1 MAVAVVEAFSSE
13 EGSGG
18 VAVGGPIT
26 AESLVEDVNSA
37 IPISPWLIAVNSAI
51 PGLFSLSGLLFGV
64 TVPTGGDCIN
74 DIEGC
79 FFEKEREGGEVPTS
93 S

>member
-64 TVPTGGDCIN
+64 KDQQVVTALTISRV
-74 DIEGC
+74 
-79 FFEKEREGGEVPTS
+79 FS
-93 S
+93 